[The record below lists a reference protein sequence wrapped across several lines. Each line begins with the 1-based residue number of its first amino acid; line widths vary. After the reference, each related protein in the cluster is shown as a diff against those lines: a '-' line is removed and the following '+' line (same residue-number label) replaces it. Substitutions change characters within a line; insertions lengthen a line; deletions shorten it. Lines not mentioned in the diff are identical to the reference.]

1 MILRWIFALA
11 MITTLIGIVACERDD
26 DEPFVNRDF
35 SRLYISFSDYTTNPQ
50 VASPPNL
57 GVIKRAD
64 STNFGDVNGNFQDFQ
79 SRTFGG
85 NAITFSPAAQRVFMS
100 SINQVVSDTS
110 LQIFTVGRE
119 GNLAN
124 NGKIDNKHANKV
136 TGLVYYPS
144 VDVLFGVDVS
154 SSTIISYDIPK
165 NRSGYMKVSRRF
177 VIKDDLLPW
186 AIAIHKNIIYVS
198 RNGNNGGVDIYEGLI
213 SRRTDTLF
221 NDVKPTRSLRIADTH
236 NIQGMSLDTVNNV
249 LALTDYTT
257 SGNTTSGRILLFENF
272 SELAKNGGN
281 ITPTRVISG
290 ANTGLIRPSD
300 VALDFKENSKY
311 LYVADPGAKKVFRFL
326 KTASGDDKPDSEFSY
341 RNGASTPVG
350 LSLDSR

>member
-1 MILRWIFALA
+1 MNLRWIFALA

-26 DEPFVNRDF
+26 DEPFINRDF
-35 SRLYISFSDYTTNPQ
+35 SRLYISFSDYSTNPQ
-50 VASPPNL
+50 VASPTNI

-64 STNFGDVNGNFQDFQ
+64 STNFADVNNFQPFQ

-85 NAITFSPAAQRVFMS
+85 NAISFSPAAQRVFLS

-110 LQIFTVGRE
+110 IQIFMVGPE

-124 NGKIDNKHANKV
+124 DGKIDNKHANKV

-144 VDVLFGVDVS
+144 VDVLFGIDVS

-165 NRSGYMKVSRRF
+165 NRKDYMKVSRRF
-177 VIKDDLLPW
+177 IIEDELLPW
-186 AIAIHKNIIYVS
+186 ALAIHNNIMYVS
-198 RNGNNGGVDIYEGLI
+198 RNGTNGGVDIYEGLI
-213 SRRTDTLF
+213 SRRTDTLY

-236 NIQGMSLDTVNNV
+236 NIQGMSLDTVNNT

-257 SGNTTSGRILLFENF
+257 SGTTSTGRILLFENF

-281 ITPTRVISG
+281 ITPTRIITG
-290 ANTGLIRPSD
+290 PNTGLIRPSD

-311 LYVADPGAKKVFRFL
+311 LYVADPGAKKVYRFL
-326 KTASGDDKPDSEFSY
+326 KTAEGDSKPDSEFSY